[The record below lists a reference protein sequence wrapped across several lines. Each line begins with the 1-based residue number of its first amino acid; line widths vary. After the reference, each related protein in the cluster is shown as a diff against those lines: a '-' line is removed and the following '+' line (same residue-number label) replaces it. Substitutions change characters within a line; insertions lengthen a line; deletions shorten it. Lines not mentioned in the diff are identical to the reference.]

1 MKLLLGVLIVCF
13 TSYCGYFLSK
23 KYQIRKLFFIQLYE
37 FNEYYLNE
45 ISYFRRPLPEILK
58 RRAYKG
64 AFGDLLNGYFGVLKE
79 NSTKKTAI
87 YSLISAYD
95 FLTEDEKGII
105 GDYFSMLGS
114 GDSNSQ
120 KEYFSSVKNSLAER
134 KSQSVSN
141 AEKYG
146 GLFIKL
152 GFLFGLTILI
162 LIV

>member
-23 KYQIRKLFFIQLYE
+23 KYRTRKLFFIQLYE

-45 ISYFRRPLPEILK
+45 ISYFRRPLPEILN
-58 RRAYKG
+58 RRTYKG
-64 AFGDLLNGYFGVLKE
+64 AFAELLKRFFGLLKE

-87 YSLISAYD
+87 YDLLSAYD
-95 FLTEDEKGII
+95 FLTEDEKSTV

-120 KEYFSSVKNSLAER
+120 KEYFGSVKSTLADLKN
-134 KSQSVSN
+134 KSVADS
-141 AEKYG
+141 EKYG
-146 GLFIKL
+146 SLFIKL
-152 GFLFGLTILI
+152 GFLFGLTVLI